1 MKRNGQ
7 MKHIGGG
14 GRTTASSVP
23 GGLFAPPP
31 EPHSRDRMDGRA
43 GGRGN
48 SSSIVGGIFGGE
60 APNLQQQQP
69 EPLGADR
76 LRRHQQFQ
84 QQQLQQQQQ
93 QQQQQPPSR
102 HATSSSISGGIFG
115 SSEHHTTVVGTAS
128 AWDGAAGGRATNAA
142 QVLGHRR
149 ANFNGEAF
157 NEQGYAGGRTNNVQQ
172 HLFGYHRGGH
182 APLNYAQQQPNV
194 TVPSDDFLSAL
205 EQAEQRDNED
215 QRVLEALEAEQLA
228 LQEQAA
234 ADEHMIAAA
243 AAQIA
248 AEQGLG
254 PEQQRALEATLRAKL
269 QAQAARGVV
278 PTSQQHAV
286 YGGGEEECDE
296 YEEEEEAAMMHT
308 HMHVPPAEQQKLY
321 GGGYGGGYG
330 GAAGSCAAGAY
341 RGAGGAARRDPNAST
356 IVLA

>member
-1 MKRNGQ
+1 M
-7 MKHIGGG
+7 
-14 GRTTASSVP
+14 
-23 GGLFAPPP
+23 
-31 EPHSRDRMDGRA
+31 
-43 GGRGN
+43 
-48 SSSIVGGIFGGE
+48 
-60 APNLQQQQP
+60 
-69 EPLGADR
+69 
-76 LRRHQQFQ
+76 
-84 QQQLQQQQQ
+84 
-93 QQQQQPPSR
+93 
-102 HATSSSISGGIFG
+102 
-115 SSEHHTTVVGTAS
+115 
-128 AWDGAAGGRATNAA
+128 
-142 QVLGHRR
+142 
-149 ANFNGEAF
+149 
-157 NEQGYAGGRTNNVQQ
+157 
-172 HLFGYHRGGH
+172 
-182 APLNYAQQQPNV
+182 

-330 GAAGSCAAGAY
+330 GAAGSCAAGAH